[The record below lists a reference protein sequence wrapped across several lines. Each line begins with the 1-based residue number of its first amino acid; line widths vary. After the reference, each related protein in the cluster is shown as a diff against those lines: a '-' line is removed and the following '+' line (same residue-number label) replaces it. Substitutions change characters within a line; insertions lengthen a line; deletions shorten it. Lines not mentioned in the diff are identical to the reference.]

1 MGKQKR
7 KRKPQE
13 GYNPHLKALILQVVD
28 NQIAGQDETGQPLT
42 TTVAGEPD
50 YVKNTFE
57 RLSAVHGPE
66 KAKEMIATVLLE
78 KMYDVLKY
86 NIPFDEPQYKAKLE
100 RLR

>member
-28 NQIAGQDETGQPLT
+28 NQIAGRDETGQPLT
-42 TTVAGEPD
+42 TTIAGDPD

-57 RLSAVHGPE
+57 RLSAVYGPE
-66 KAKEMIATVLLE
+66 KAKEMIAAVLLE
-78 KMYDVLKY
+78 EMYDVLKY
-86 NIPFDEPQYKAKLE
+86 KVPFDEPQYKEKLE

>member
-7 KRKPQE
+7 KPHE

-42 TTVAGEPD
+42 TTIAGEPD

-57 RLSAVHGPE
+57 QLSAVHGPE
-66 KAKEMIATVLLE
+66 KAKEMIAAVLLE
-78 KMYDVLKY
+78 EMYDVLTYK
-86 NIPFDEPQYKAKLE
+86 ISFDEPRYRAKLE